1 MKLKNITIKA
11 PVKLSVLIDHFKTAI
26 TESDYKDMVSILV
39 NDQKHFT
46 VIIQKMGTSKLVF
59 DTVSDADGACE
70 VELGKT
76 DIAFLHKSFMDSVV
90 NWIRLTVEDIGG
102 TLVTG

>member
-11 PVKLSVLIDHFKTAI
+11 PVKLSVLIEHFKTAI
-26 TESDYKDMVSILV
+26 SESDYKDMVSILV
-39 NDQKHFT
+39 EDPKSFT

-59 DTVSDADGACE
+59 NTTSDADGTCE
-70 VELGKT
+70 VEMGKP
-76 DIAFLHKSFMDSVV
+76 DIAFFHKSFMDSVV

-102 TLVTG
+102 SLVEH